1 MFNELRVLSIKIIIY
16 KKGGGIPPLEG
27 LLRTRRR
34 AKTHRERGHQQPF
47 RLGQG
52 EDGPRTDERGVGEIA
67 ERERHRNDSLGA

>member
-1 MFNELRVLSIKIIIY
+1 MFNELRVLSIKI
-16 KKGGGIPPLEG
+16 KGRGGIPPLEG

-34 AKTHRERGHQQPF
+34 AKTHRERGRQQPF